1 MSAVVGRLSVLSES
15 ASRRLKGGGGDIRT
29 SCTVATV
36 AVVAN
41 VTHTYR
47 QVEDSYFGVAVSHL
61 EGCCK

>member
-1 MSAVVGRLSVLSES
+1 MSAVVGRFSVLSES
-15 ASRRLKGGGGDIRT
+15 ASRRLKDGGDDIRT

-36 AVVAN
+36 AVVAS
-41 VTHTYR
+41 VTYR